1 MSQTKY
7 NLYSNNFESFCIMRV
22 VKMIRRVEPRLF
34 GFEQVMFYIE

>member
-22 VKMIRRVEPRLF
+22 CKNDSEGRT
-34 GFEQVMFYIE
+34 